1 MFQRIRQVVI
11 ARIVL
16 FRVFFKKYQNC
27 TFHGTEGV
35 YFLCPEGGDGKWKM
49 VFFKK
54 KEEIG
59 TKLGQKILFS

>member
-1 MFQRIRQVVI
+1 M
-11 ARIVL
+11 L
-16 FRVFFKKYQNC
+16 DC

-54 KEEIG
+54 KRG
-59 TKLGQKILFS
+59 NWDKKSCLVKLMDVNSRSC

>member
-1 MFQRIRQVVI
+1 M
-11 ARIVL
+11 L
-16 FRVFFKKYQNC
+16 DC